1 MKHAIKAM
9 AAAVLLAMG
18 LGHAQASVVIAG
30 TRVVYP
36 AQEPEVTVKLTNVG
50 QSPALAQVWLDDGDA
65 AADPA
70 MIDVPFTV
78 TPPMSRIDAGKGQTL
93 RIIHTRE
100 PLPQDKES
108 VFWLNLLEVPPKP
121 GADMAA
127 SNKVQ
132 LAFRSRIKLFFRPQG
147 LKGSAGEAPAQITWR
162 VGRDGDH
169 LALEASNP
177 TPYHVS
183 FSALELVAG
192 GRSVSAVDGG
202 MIGPGQTMAFPLKG
216 EAIATQGAEVH
227 YHAINDFG
235 GFIDGKA
242 SL

>member
-1 MKHAIKAM
+1 MKHAIKAI
-9 AAAVLLAMG
+9 AAAVLLAIG
-18 LGHAQASVVIAG
+18 LGHAQASVVISG

-70 MIDVPFTV
+70 TIDVPFTV

-93 RIIHTRE
+93 RIIHTRD

-108 VFWLNLLEVPPKP
+108 VFWLNMLEVPPRP
-121 GADMAA
+121 GANMAA
-127 SNKVQ
+127 ANKVQ
-132 LAFRSRIKLFFRPQG
+132 LAFRSRIKLFYRPQG
-147 LKGSAGEAPAQITWR
+147 LKGSADQAPAQITWR
-162 VGRDGDH
+162 IGRDGDH
-169 LALEASNP
+169 AALVASNP

-192 GRSVSAVDGG
+192 GRSVSTVDGG
-202 MIGPGQTMAFPLKG
+202 MIGPGETLAFPLKG
-216 EAIATQGAEVH
+216 EPIASGAAQVQ

-235 GFIDGKA
+235 GSIDGKA
-242 SL
+242 PL

>member
-1 MKHAIKAM
+1 MRHAIKAM
-9 AAAVLLAMG
+9 AVAMLLAAG

-50 QSPALAQVWLDDGDA
+50 QSPALTQVWLDDGDA

-78 TPPMSRIDAGKGQTL
+78 TPPMARIDAGKGQTL

-108 VFWLNLLEVPPKP
+108 VFWLNVLEVPPKP
-121 GADMAA
+121 SADMAA
-127 SNKVQ
+127 TNKVQ

-147 LKGSAGEAPAQITWR
+147 LKGSADEAPAQITWR
-162 VGRDGDH
+162 IGHDGEQVV
-169 LALEASNP
+169 LQASNP
-177 TPYHVS
+177 TSYHVS

-202 MIGPGQTMAFPLKG
+202 MIGPGETMAFPLKG
-216 EAIATQGAEVH
+216 ETAATAGAQVH

-235 GFIDGKA
+235 GSIDGKA
-242 SL
+242 PL